1 MGAWENEGRSEDR
14 MAANEQIA
22 ARRDGLVSQDGH
34 PAEGLILTL
43 WMEEAQ
49 RRLEELRTGQ
59 VKGIDSVEAFRKA
72 REAVEHSRG
81 LR

>member
-1 MGAWENEGRSEDR
+1 
-14 MAANEQIA
+14 MAAVTEHNLGMQGA
-22 ARRDGLVSQDGH
+22 GLGQDGH
-34 PAEGLILTL
+34 PAEGLILAL